1 MSEEPIVSARPVAVV
16 PLAPVAPIGADE
28 RIMVVDV
35 LRGFALFGI
44 LLVNMAFFTSP
55 VYIVMLETPWWT
67 APADRIAETG
77 IRWLAEGKF
86 YVLFSFLFGL
96 GMALQ
101 MGRVEARGG
110 RFVRLY
116 VRRLCVLLGIGL
128 CHALLLWYG
137 DILTLYA
144 CLGFPLLLFRRRTDR
159 TLLWWASLVYCVPV
173 AIVGVLCGLVALAGL
188 DPKGAAEVQQ
198 QMADNAAAM
207 LAAAQRSVAVY
218 QNGSFA
224 DIFRHRLEN
233 HAALLWDLP
242 FIMPVIFTMFLLG
255 LYCGRRG
262 LPRTIADHPLAL
274 RRLVAWGLPLGLL
287 LNAVYAYVLSTG
299 RHAHPDAVLFVATAM
314 HALGTPLLS
323 GGYAAVIVLL
333 VQRTSWRRRL
343 EPLAAVGRM
352 ALTNYLLQTLICTTL
367 CYGYGFRLFG
377 RIGPAWGV
385 VLTIAVYALQ
395 VPLSVWWL
403 ERFRFGPAEWIW
415 RSLTYW
421 KWQPLSLVQA
431 GLPPPTQGLLG

>member
-1 MSEEPIVSARPVAVV
+1 MSDEPIVLARPAAVV

-55 VYIVMLETPWWT
+55 VFIAMLETPWWT
-67 APADRIAETG
+67 APADRIVEAG

-101 MGRVEARGG
+101 MERVEARGG
-110 RFVRLY
+110 RFGRLY

-144 CLGFPLLLFRRRTDR
+144 CLGFPLLLFRRRADR
-159 TLLWWASLVYCVPV
+159 TLLWWAGVVYCVPV
-173 AIVGVLCGLVALAGL
+173 AIIGVLCGLLALAGL
-188 DPKGAAEVQQ
+188 DPQSAAEAQQ
-198 QMADNAAAM
+198 QMGDNAAEM
-207 LAAAQRSVAVY
+207 LAAAHRSVEVY
-218 QNGSFA
+218 RTGSFA

-233 HAALLWDLP
+233 HAAILWDLP

-262 LPRTIADHPLAL
+262 LAQTIADHQLAL
-274 RRLVAWGLPLGLL
+274 RRLVAWGLPLGLV
-287 LNAVYAYVLSTG
+287 LNAVYAYVMGTG
-299 RHAHPDAVLFVATAM
+299 RRAHLDAALFVATAM

-323 GGYAAVIVLL
+323 GGYAAAIVLL
-333 VQRTSWRRRL
+333 VQRESWRRRL

-385 VLTIAVYALQ
+385 ALTVVIYAFQ

-403 ERFRFGPAEWIW
+403 ERFRFGPVEWVW
-415 RSLTYW
+415 RSLTYC
-421 KWQPLSLVQA
+421 KWQPLRLVRA